1 MQEGSQFQQEK
12 RNDISKHQ
20 SRGLLV
26 ETKATSP
33 FKPVKPKENRCQ
45 GKKRQVF
52 FQNLPDPLSKTE
64 STRPTIETVLHTWEA
79 ERSDVA
85 YDFRYFLKNKIQGPK
100 NACSAHSSND
110 TISSL
115 RKEI

>member
-12 RNDISKHQ
+12 RNDISERQ

-26 ETKATSP
+26 KTKATRNP
-33 FKPVKPKENRCQ
+33 RKIAAKE
-45 GKKRQVF
+45 KKQQVF
-52 FQNLPDPLSKTE
+52 FQNLPVPLSKTE
-64 STRPTIETVLHTWEA
+64 PTHPTIETALHTWEA